1 MEIEPLA
8 LREYFAAVSDADW
21 SQSVPD
27 ELDWQPLE
35 GFRMRPHYR
44 RSSRTFAHV
53 STRAGWRLRLN
64 GHASMASEL
73 FQYGATAIGIES
85 AADLPEARLSEIL
98 RAFKDKNIPCF
109 FECAGKSN
117 RVLSRLKSAARS
129 LDLQAEELQGAVAL
143 HATRP
148 MKDHEKLL
156 NAANGTSYKTIQINL
171 LPWHRAGADA
181 AQELAAA
188 TGLLAHTMASLGATS
203 AAPRIYF
210 TMPVGTRYL
219 MAIAKMRALRH
230 LARLVY
236 KAFGVPTGKI
246 VIEGVPS
253 PRHQTTLDEDTHLVR
268 ITLQCMAAA
277 IGGCDI
283 ITVDGPA
290 ARRIPLIMQHEAAMD
305 QAIDPA
311 AGAWYIEE
319 MTDKLARAAW
329 KLFQKI
335 ESMGGFFAAESW
347 LGEQIAASANDRM
360 QHIRNGR
367 QTFVGVNRYPDLSQQ
382 AQPHMPGSGRLAE
395 PFEALRMNVQSLVD
409 PLAIT
414 LLTGPPEATSWIKR
428 VLACAGLTP
437 QAASKKSD
445 LSIAFSLAQAEKI
458 KSRGDVIVV
467 LDQPPES
474 SPEWPVLVTGGD
486 FVTAAELVLDMAT
499 R

>member
-1 MEIEPLA
+1 MKTEPLA
-8 LREYFAAVSDADW
+8 LHEHFASVNDAEW
-21 SQSVPD
+21 SQLVPE
-27 ELDWQPLE
+27 ELDWRPLE
-35 GFRMRPHYR
+35 GFRVRPYYR
-44 RSSRTFAHV
+44 QSPRTHSHV
-53 STRAGWRLRLN
+53 TTHAGWRLRLN
-64 GHASMASEL
+64 GPASSAPEL
-73 FQYGATAIGIES
+73 IQYGATAIGIES
-85 AADLPEARLSEIL
+85 AAELKEVQLRELL
-98 RAFKDKNIPCF
+98 RAIEDKNISCF
-109 FECAGKSN
+109 FECAGESI
-117 RVLSRLKSAARS
+117 RVLSRLKSAART
-129 LDLQAEELQGAVAL
+129 LNLQEEELQGAVAL
-143 HATRP
+143 DATRP
-148 MKDHEKLL
+148 MKDHETLL

-171 LPWHRAGADA
+171 LPWHRAGADC

-236 KAFGVPTGKI
+236 RAFGVPTGKI

-283 ITVDGPA
+283 ITVDDPA

-329 KLFQKI
+329 KLFQ
-335 ESMGGFFAAESW
+335 EMEAMGGFFAAESW
-347 LGEQIAASANDRM
+347 FDEQIAGSSDKRK
-360 QHIRNGR
+360 QQIRNGQ

-382 AQPHMPGSGRLAE
+382 VRPHMPGRGRLAK
-395 PFEALRMNVQSLVD
+395 PFEDLRSRVQSLID
-409 PLAIT
+409 PPAIT
-414 LLTGPPEATSWIKR
+414 LLTGPPEATNWIMG
-428 VLACAGLTP
+428 VLKCAGLTP
-437 QAASKKSD
+437 QTTSEKSD
-445 LSIAFSLAQAEKI
+445 LSIAFSLAQAKRIEP
-458 KSRGDVIVV
+458 GNDVIVV
-467 LDQPPES
+467 LDQPAETT
-474 SPEWPVLVTGGD
+474 PEWPVLVTGGD
-486 FVTAAELVLDMAT
+486 LVAAAELVLDLAT